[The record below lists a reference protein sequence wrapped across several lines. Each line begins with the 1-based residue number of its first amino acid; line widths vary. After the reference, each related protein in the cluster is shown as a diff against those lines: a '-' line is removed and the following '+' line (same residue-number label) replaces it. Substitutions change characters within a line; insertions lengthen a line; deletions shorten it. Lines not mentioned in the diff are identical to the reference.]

1 MSELP
6 TLYQTLADLRLAL
19 PATLLGTLLLRWLVK
34 GFLDLMDNIQRGGW
48 QEEEGLFGAEPEA
61 STSKPT
67 TGRNVEGEETEEET
81 EVTPVVVKSKT
92 MRNGL
97 VLSLMGIVATTY
109 FADGAAQSKLYFH
122 RGERIRRAED
132 VVLNSHRNFDQI
144 SLHT

>member
-1 MSELP
+1 MSDLP

-34 GFLDLMDNIQRGGW
+34 GFLDLMDRIQAGDW
-48 QEEEGLFGAEPEA
+48 KEEDGLFGAEPEA

-67 TGRNVEGEETEEET
+67 TGRNSDGDEAEEET

-97 VLSLMGIVATTY
+97 VLSLMGVVATTY
-109 FADGAAQSKLYFH
+109 FADGATQSEFQLDSA
-122 RGERIRRAED
+122 RRPRQGLQ
-132 VVLNSHRNFDQI
+132 VLIEQSSQR
-144 SLHT
+144 